1 METLTQNWS
10 EEQLAL
16 LPTDEDVAFY
26 EEHGWYISKKVIPD
40 ELIDEAIL
48 GSERYYRGERDT
60 KLPVNTG
67 YTDWKPEDGNI
78 IRNNEFVSLQN
89 RQLRQF
95 GFQPI
100 IAEIAARLA
109 RTKRIRLFADSLL
122 CKPPTATDSKNSVIG
137 WHADKAYWSTCSS
150 DNLLT
155 AWIPFQDCDELIG
168 PLVVLDGSHKWSDSQ
183 SLKSFHDQNL
193 DNLEERFRQQG
204 RKITKVPMT
213 LKKGQMSFHH
223 CWTIHG
229 SYPNYSNSFRL
240 ALALHL
246 QDDTNHYRPFWNNK
260 GEQIHIGYD
269 VLCRK
274 LPNGNPDYSDPA
286 VFPVLWSEEDSY

>member
-95 GFQPI
+95 SFQPI